1 MNIIKKS
8 SPRKFSDEKKR
19 IGDHYQH
26 RERRKINEKEKRRQA
41 ESWEF

>member
-1 MNIIKKS
+1 MNIAKKKR
-8 SPRKFSDEKKR
+8 PRKFSDEKKR
-19 IGDHYQH
+19 VGDHYQH